1 MSISAAR
8 RCASLG
14 ALAALLT
21 ACAALHPPPRAT
33 ATLADHAPV
42 VMGDAPA
49 GGAWPGSQWWLEYDD
64 PVLTALI
71 TTAIGSGRDIAVA
84 DARLHQ
90 AQEEVR
96 VAATALG
103 VQIGASAGYS
113 RQRLSDN
120 GMFPPEFLGYHW
132 YDQADLGVSLRY
144 QFDWW
149 GKQRGAIEA
158 AIDRSHAVA
167 AERQTATIALAAG
180 VAATYFGWQG
190 DSARIALQEQ
200 AIGLQESILQ
210 TVQRRVDAQL
220 EPPDRV
226 IEARLQL
233 AAQRDQLEILNGSRR
248 LRVVT
253 LAALLGVDASM
264 LPRLAARPLPRVA
277 ALLPDDVGTNL
288 LARRPD
294 IAASRWRVEAALRDT
309 DVQRANFY
317 PDVSIN
323 ALAAL
328 SAIDLGRLLRA
339 DSATPRLGIA
349 VDLPL
354 FDAGLR
360 RARHEAAQASLAV
373 AVAAYN
379 DAVINAAHEAGAAA
393 ASLQQAAAVRR
404 QREQQL
410 EAAVALVAAARAR
423 VAGQLTHRGPQL
435 EAGLREISA
444 RDALLR
450 VDFDALLA
458 DIQLKQALGGG
469 PAVMETPK

>member
-1 MSISAAR
+1 M
-8 RCASLG
+8 
-14 ALAALLT
+14 
-21 ACAALHPPPRAT
+21 
-33 ATLADHAPV
+33 
-42 VMGDAPA
+42 
-49 GGAWPGSQWWLEYDD
+49 
-64 PVLTALI
+64 
-71 TTAIGSGRDIAVA
+71 
-84 DARLHQ
+84 
-90 AQEEVR
+90 
-96 VAATALG
+96 
-103 VQIGASAGYS
+103 
-113 RQRLSDN
+113 
-120 GMFPPEFLGYHW
+120 
-132 YDQADLGVSLRY
+132 
-144 QFDWW
+144 
-149 GKQRGAIEA
+149 
-158 AIDRSHAVA
+158 
-167 AERQTATIALAAG
+167 
-180 VAATYFGWQG
+180 
-190 DSARIALQEQ
+190 
-200 AIGLQESILQ
+200 
-210 TVQRRVDAQL
+210 QRRVDAQL

-233 AAQRDQLEILNGSRR
+233 AAQREQLEILNGSRR